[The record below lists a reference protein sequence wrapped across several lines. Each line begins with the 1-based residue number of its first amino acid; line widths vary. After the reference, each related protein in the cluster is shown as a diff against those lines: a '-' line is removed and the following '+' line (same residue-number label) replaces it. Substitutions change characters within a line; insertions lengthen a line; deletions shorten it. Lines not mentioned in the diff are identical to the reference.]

1 MLDTNMTNSQ
11 LFDAVTMNAQDAA
24 FVADWFLGSLRECGI
39 IGADNEFLIEGRDYT
54 EEENDKIKRV
64 FKANNAILRNMLLQ
78 KYRTQKSAAGIQ
90 KRSRKSR

>member
-11 LFDAVTMNAQDAA
+11 LFDAVTIDAHDVA
-24 FVADWFLGSLRECGI
+24 FVADWFLSSLRESGI
-39 IGADNEFLIEGRDYT
+39 ISADNEFLIEGRDYT
-54 EEENDKIKRV
+54 EEENEKVKRV

-78 KYRTQKSAAGIQ
+78 KYRTQKTAAGIQ